1 MAFQQAQIP
10 VKKTEEFEQL
20 KSAIERAFAAQNVE
34 MLLNRF
40 QGSGVRVREF
50 EKALDKRVF
59 ESVDPALSRGAQAA
73 KDLYGK
79 LELSDRALIREFY
92 LERVE
97 KVDPALRGK
106 FQKIYRYY

>member
-10 VKKTEEFEQL
+10 VQKTEEFEQL
-20 KSAIERAFAAQNVE
+20 KSVIERSFARDTVE
-34 MLLNRF
+34 KLLRKF
-40 QGSGVRVREF
+40 QASNVRVREF

-59 ESVDPALSRGAQAA
+59 ESVDPVLARGAQAA

-92 LERVE
+92 LERLEQVE
-97 KVDPALRGK
+97 PVLRGK
-106 FQKIYRYY
+106 FQKIYQYY

>member
-10 VKKTEEFEQL
+10 VQKTEEFEQL
-20 KSAIERAFAAQNVE
+20 KSAIERAFAPEKVE
-34 MLLNRF
+34 KLLRKF
-40 QGSGVRVREF
+40 QGRNVRVREF

-59 ESVDPALSRGAQAA
+59 ESVDPALARRAQAA

-79 LELSDRALIREFY
+79 MELSDRALIREFY

>member
-10 VKKTEEFEQL
+10 VQKTEEFEQL
-20 KSAIERAFAAQNVE
+20 KSAIERSFASATVE
-34 MLLNRF
+34 KLLRKLKSSN
-40 QGSGVRVREF
+40 VRVREF
-50 EKALDKRVF
+50 EKALDKKVF
-59 ESVDPALSRGAQAA
+59 ESVDAALARGAQTA
-73 KDLYGK
+73 KDLDGT